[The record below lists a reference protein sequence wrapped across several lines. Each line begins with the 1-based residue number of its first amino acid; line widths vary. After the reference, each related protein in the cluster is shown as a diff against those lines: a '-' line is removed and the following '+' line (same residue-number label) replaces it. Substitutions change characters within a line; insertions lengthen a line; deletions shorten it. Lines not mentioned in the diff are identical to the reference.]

1 MDQKQQ
7 LEELFKKWK
16 SKSNHDDTFIEDG
29 IVNLSAWIKQ
39 KPRVLFFLKEAYT
52 DEPTGYDLASA
63 LNNAGADFG
72 RSQIWWR
79 VAIWTQAVY
88 DSIIPPQ
95 QYDERT
101 IISKSDEIIRSI
113 SVINIKKSHGQKLSN
128 NADLEKFLADDKAE
142 LTKELNIIN
151 PDVILCGNT
160 FELLKSADF
169 FPGICKGKCFSD
181 DYIWNGKLIIS
192 YWHPSGRGIVSNDEV
207 NYYAIREICRAAHYY
222 FGITAW

>member
-101 IISKSDEIIRSI
+101 IISKSDRNKHQEESR
-113 SVINIKKSHGQKLSN
+113 
-128 NADLEKFLADDKAE
+128 
-142 LTKELNIIN
+142 TK
-151 PDVILCGNT
+151 T
-160 FELLKSADF
+160 FK
-169 FPGICKGKCFSD
+169 
-181 DYIWNGKLIIS
+181 
-192 YWHPSGRGIVSNDEV
+192 
-207 NYYAIREICRAAHYY
+207 
-222 FGITAW
+222 

>member
-16 SKSNHDDTFIEDG
+16 CKSNHDDTFIEDG

-39 KPRVLFFLKEAYT
+39 KPRVMFFLKEAYT
-52 DEPTGYDLASA
+52 DEPTGYDLAAA

-79 VAIWTQAVY
+79 VAIWTQAIY

-142 LTKELNIIN
+142 LTEELDIIN

-169 FPGICKGKCFSD
+169 FPGIRKGNNFSD

>member
-1 MDQKQQ
+1 MNQKQQ
-7 LEELFKKWK
+7 LEELFDKWRKKP
-16 SKSNHDDTFIEDG
+16 NHDETFIADG
-29 IVNLSAWIKQ
+29 IVNLSKWINQ
-39 KPRVLFFLKEAYT
+39 KPKVLFFLKEAYGG
-52 DEPTGYDLASA
+52 PFDLAA
-63 LNNAGADFG
+63 TLNKAGADFG

-79 VAIWTQAVY
+79 AAIWTQAIY

-142 LTKELNIIN
+142 LTEELDIIN

-169 FPGICKGKCFSD
+169 FPGIRKGNNFSD

>member
-7 LEELFKKWK
+7 LEELFDKWRNK
-16 SKSNHDDTFIEDG
+16 PNHDDTFIKDG

-39 KPRVLFFLKEAYT
+39 KPKVLFFLKEAYT
-52 DEPTGYDLASA
+52 DEPTGYDLAAA

-72 RSQIWWR
+72 HSQIWWR
-79 VAIWTQAVY
+79 VVIWTQAIY

-95 QYDERT
+95 PYDERT
-101 IISKSDEIIRSI
+101 IISKADEIIRSI
-113 SVINIKKSHGQKLSN
+113 SVINIKKSHGQNRSD

-142 LTKELNIIN
+142 LTEELNIIN

-169 FPGICKGKCFSD
+169 FPGIHKGKAFSD
-181 DYIWNGKLIIS
+181 DYIWNDKLIIS
-192 YWHPSGRGIVSNDEV
+192 YWHPSGRGIVSNNEV
-207 NYYAIREICRAAHYY
+207 NYYAIREICRAAHY
-222 FGITAW
+222 FFSINTW